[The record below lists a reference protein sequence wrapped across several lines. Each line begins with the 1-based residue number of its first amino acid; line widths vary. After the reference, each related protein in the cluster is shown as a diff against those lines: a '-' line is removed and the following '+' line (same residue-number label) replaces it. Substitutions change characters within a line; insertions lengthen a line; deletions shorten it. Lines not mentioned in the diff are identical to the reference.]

1 MKSVRRLA
9 ALAAAAGA
17 ALATAAGVATAA
29 PASAPQV
36 TAAPDPVL
44 ASPYLYQWAGQT
56 SASAA
61 MSATGIKTFTL
72 AFMLSDGSCNPKWD
86 GDRSLT
92 GSDKTLIKSI
102 RDAGGDVIPSF
113 GGWSGTKLG
122 AKCSSASALAGAY
135 QKVID
140 AYGLKAI
147 DLDIENTDEFENAT
161 VQDRILNAVK
171 ITKQKNPGVRVV
183 ITIGTETSGPN
194 DWGKRLIKQAKA
206 IGAPVDVWSV
216 MPFDFSSGGDMAGKT
231 KSAVD
236 GLVGQLKSTFG
247 WDSATAYRHAGLS
260 SMNGKTDNPGEV
272 VSVSDFTAIRDY
284 ASSHHLGRFTFWA
297 TNRDCSGGGECSGI
311 SQPKYAFT
319 KIVAG
324 YHG

>member
-1 MKSVRRLA
+1 MRRLA
-9 ALAAAAGA
+9 AVAAAAGA
-17 ALATAAGVATAA
+17 ALATAAGMAPQATAGPA
-29 PASAPQV
+29 PYLA
-36 TAAPDPVL
+36 AAPDPVL
-44 ASPYLYQWAGQT
+44 ASPYLYQWSGQT
-56 SASAA
+56 SASEA

-72 AFMLSDGSCNPKWD
+72 AFMLSDGGCNPKWD

-92 GSDKTLIKSI
+92 GSDKTLISSI
-102 RDAGGDVIPSF
+102 RAAGGDVIPSF

-140 AYGLKAI
+140 AYQLKAI

-171 ITKQKNPGVRVV
+171 ITKQKNPDLRVV
-183 ITIGTETSGPN
+183 ITIGTDTSGPN

-206 IGAPVDVWSV
+206 IGANVDVWSV

-236 GLVGQLKSTFG
+236 GLANQLKSTFG
-247 WDSATAYRHAGLS
+247 WDSATAYKHAGLS
-260 SMNGKTDNPGEV
+260 SMNGKTDNAGEV
-272 VSVSDFTAIRDY
+272 VSVADFTAIRDY
-284 ASSHHLGRFTFWA
+284 ATSHHLGRFTFWA
-297 TNRDCSGGGECSGI
+297 TNRDCSGSSNDCSGI